1 MSPFSHARWGLSN
14 KCRKRA
20 VNATTV
26 DGSVDFECGQMTN
39 SVQSEMAASVPVGVS
54 HSFSLDIRSVDHGR
68 DPRGIA
74 LADPSGSGVVLAIAE
89 AMVPGAHII
98 VLGLALI
105 VAGLV
110 GLALGPFVSGGVLAV
125 ALAVTVVFV
134 GGLSLFA
141 YRELNVYGGKGV
153 GRTSD
158 SSTLKGRTGRVTER
172 VTPTGGQIK
181 LERGGFN
188 PYYTARSID
197 GTIEESEEVMVV
209 DPGGGNIVMVESLSV
224 SEDEIDRVLRWD

>member
-1 MSPFSHARWGLSN
+1 MVEILGESLSLILLV
-14 KCRKRA
+14 A
-20 VNATTV
+20 
-26 DGSVDFECGQMTN
+26 
-39 SVQSEMAASVPVGVS
+39 
-54 HSFSLDIRSVDHGR
+54 
-68 DPRGIA
+68 
-74 LADPSGSGVVLAIAE
+74 GVVLAIAE

-110 GLALGPFVSGGVLAV
+110 GLVLGPFLSGGALAV

-141 YRELNVYGGKGV
+141 YRELDVYGGKGA

-158 SSTLKGRTGRVTER
+158 SSTLKGRTGRVTNR
-172 VTPTGGQIK
+172 VTPNGGQIK

-197 GTIEESEEVMVV
+197 GTIEEGEEVMVV
-209 DPGGGNIVMVESLSV
+209 DPGGGNIVTVESLGV
-224 SEDEIDRVLRWD
+224 SEDEIDRVLRRD